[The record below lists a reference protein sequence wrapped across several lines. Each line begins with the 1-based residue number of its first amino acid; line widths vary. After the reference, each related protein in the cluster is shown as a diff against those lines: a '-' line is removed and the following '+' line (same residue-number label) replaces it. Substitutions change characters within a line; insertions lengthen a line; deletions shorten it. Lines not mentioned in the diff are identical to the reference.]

1 MVNRNVCHQTQTRI
15 AEPLPVH
22 DILIHNRRL
31 QLLLCRQVEDLDCPS
46 LRFESDDVL
55 GPMHDSTV
63 RVDRPFDDFIV
74 VLEVDDNHLGLVIF
88 AKFLA
93 NTEVV
98 IRF

>member
-1 MVNRNVCHQTQTRI
+1 M
-15 AEPLPVH
+15 
-22 DILIHNRRL
+22 
-31 QLLLCRQVEDLDCPS
+31 
-46 LRFESDDVL
+46 RFEGDDVL
-55 GPMHDSTV
+55 GPVHDSTV

-93 NTEVV
+93 NTKVV